1 MVTMSIPRIIIAGTS
16 SGVGKTSITLGLLH
30 KFKDLGFKIQSFKV
44 GPDFIDPA
52 YHTFVTNNPCYN
64 LDSWL
69 MGEEGVLDTFEKYT
83 IGKDIAVIEGV
94 MGLFDGAEGKTDF
107 ASTAQIAKILDSP
120 IILAIDAS
128 KAARSIAATAY
139 GFINFDKKL
148 NIKGIIL
155 NKIASKKHFN
165 LIKDAFDNNIKIPI
179 VGVIYKNQEFT
190 FSERHLGLIP
200 TVELDNKRKK
210 KVLNS
215 ARIIADYL
223 DYDELISIIKPLKN
237 EKSLKKKDKPNNKPK
252 NIKIAVALDNSFNFY
267 YQENLD
273 ILQKKGAQLVFF
285 SPLNDIYLPEDI
297 NGILLGGGF
306 PEILSKDLTKNR
318 SMMNSIKKIA
328 ETEIPIYAEC
338 GGLMYLSKSIKE
350 GISRFKK
357 NNEIVQREENSQKTY
372 KMAGL
377 IDATTKM
384 TNQLTLN
391 YTQGKILNGSF
402 LFGKVKNIRGHEF
415 HYSKIENIH
424 HDTKY
429 SYYLDKGIGINEKK
443 DGIIVYNTIASY
455 THLHFS
461 NSKLPTNFVLNCK
474 KYSKK

>member
-1 MVTMSIPRIIIAGTS
+1 MGKMSIPRIIIAGTS

-69 MGEEGVLDTFEKYT
+69 MGEEGVIDTFEKYT
-83 IGKDIAVIEGV
+83 LGKDIAVIEGV

-107 ASTAQIAKILDSP
+107 ASTAQIANILDSP

-155 NKIASKKHFN
+155 NKIASKKHLN

-179 VGVIYKNQEFT
+179 VGVIYKNQELT

-200 TVELDNKRKK
+200 TFELDNKRKK
-210 KVLNS
+210 KILNS
-215 ARIIADYL
+215 ARIISDYL
-223 DYDELISIIKPLKN
+223 DYDNLISLIKPLKN
-237 EKSLKKKDKPNNKPK
+237 EKALKKDIPDKKPK

-273 ILQKKGAQLVFF
+273 ILQKKGAKLIFF
-285 SPLNDIYLPEDI
+285 SPLHDKYLPDDI
-297 NGILLGGGF
+297 HGILLGGGF
-306 PEILSKDLTKNR
+306 PEILSRELTRNR

-328 ETEIPIYAEC
+328 ENEIPIYAEC
-338 GGLMYLSKSIKE
+338 GGLMYLSNSIKE
-350 GISRFKK
+350 GISPYKT
-357 NNEIVQREENSQKTY
+357 NNGIVELEENSQKTY

-391 YTQGKILNGSF
+391 YTQGKIVSGSF
-402 LFGKVKNIRGHEF
+402 LFEKVKTIRGHEF

-429 SYYLDKGIGINEKK
+429 SYYLDKGIGISEKK

-461 NSKLPTNFVLNCK
+461 NSILPTNFVLNCK

>member
-1 MVTMSIPRIIIAGTS
+1 MGTMSIPRIIIAGTS

-30 KFKDLGFKIQSFKV
+30 KFKDMGFKIQSFKV

-155 NKIASKKHFN
+155 NKIASKKHLN

-179 VGVIYKNQEFT
+179 VGVIYKNQELT

-200 TVELDNKRKK
+200 TFELDNKRKK
-210 KVLNS
+210 KILNS
-215 ARIIADYL
+215 ARIISDYL
-223 DYDELISIIKPLKN
+223 DFDNLISLIKPLKN
-237 EKSLKKKDKPNNKPK
+237 EKALKKDIHNNKPK

-273 ILQKKGAQLVFF
+273 ILQKKGAKLIFF
-285 SPLNDIYLPEDI
+285 SPLHDKYLPEDI
-297 NGILLGGGF
+297 HGILLGGGF
-306 PEILSKDLTKNR
+306 PEIMSRELTRNR

-350 GISRFKK
+350 GISPNKK
-357 NNEIVQREENSQKTY
+357 NNGIVELEENSQKTY

-391 YTQGKILNGSF
+391 YTQGKIVNGSF
-402 LFGKVKNIRGHEF
+402 LFEKVKTIRGHEF

-429 SYYLDKGIGINEKK
+429 SYYLDKGIGISEKK

-461 NSKLPTNFVLNCK
+461 NSIYPTNFVLNCN

>member
-1 MVTMSIPRIIIAGTS
+1 MSIPRIIIAGTS
-16 SGVGKTSITLGLLH
+16 SGVGKTSVTLGILH
-30 KFKDLGFKIQSFKV
+30 KFKELGFKIQSFKV

-69 MGEEGVLDTFEKYT
+69 MGEKGVINTFEKYT
-83 IGKDIAVIEGV
+83 RGKDIAVVEGV
-94 MGLFDGAEGKTDF
+94 MGLFDGAEGKNNF

-120 IILAIDAS
+120 IILVIDAS
-128 KAARSIAATAY
+128 KAARSIAAIAY
-139 GFINFDKKL
+139 GFMNFDKGLK
-148 NIKGIIL
+148 IKGIIL
-155 NKIASKKHFN
+155 NKIASNKHFQ

-200 TVELDNKRKK
+200 TAELDNKRKK
-210 KVLNS
+210 K
-215 ARIIADYL
+215 IL
-223 DYDELISIIKPLKN
+223 DSVRTISDCLDPDKLISLIMPLKN
-237 EKSLKKKDKPNNKPK
+237 KKTLKKKDKTIKQQPK
-252 NIKIAVALDNSFNFY
+252 NLKIAVALDNSFNFY

-273 ILQKKGAQLVFF
+273 ILQKKGAELIFF
-285 SPLNDIYLPEDI
+285 SPLNDNYLPDEI

-306 PEILSKDLTKNR
+306 PEILSKDLTKNQ

-328 ETEIPIYAEC
+328 ETEIPLYAEC
-338 GGLMYLSKSIKE
+338 GGLMYLTKSIKE
-350 GISRFKK
+350 GIHRYKK
-357 NNEIVQREENSQKTY
+357 NNEIIEFEENSQKTY
-372 KMAGL
+372 KMIGL
-377 IDATTKM
+377 IDAVTKM

-391 YTQGKILNGSF
+391 YTQGKILNESF

-424 HDTKY
+424 HDIRY
-429 SYYLDKGIGINEKK
+429 SYYLEKGIGISEKK

-461 NSKLPTNFVLNCK
+461 NSKLPMNFVLNCK

>member
-1 MVTMSIPRIIIAGTS
+1 MSIPRIIIAGTS
-16 SGVGKTSITLGLLH
+16 SGVGKTSVTLGILH
-30 KFKDLGFKIQSFKV
+30 KFKELGFKIQSFKV

-69 MGEEGVLDTFEKYT
+69 MGEKGVINTFEKYT
-83 IGKDIAVIEGV
+83 RGKDIAVVEGV
-94 MGLFDGAEGKTDF
+94 MGLFDGAEGKNNF

-120 IILAIDAS
+120 IILVIDAS
-128 KAARSIAATAY
+128 KAARSIAAIAY
-139 GFINFDKKL
+139 GFMNFDKGLK
-148 NIKGIIL
+148 IKGIIL
-155 NKIASKKHFN
+155 NKIASNKHFQ

-200 TVELDNKRKK
+200 TAELDNKRKK
-210 KVLNS
+210 K
-215 ARIIADYL
+215 IL
-223 DYDELISIIKPLKN
+223 DSVRTISDCLDPDKLISLIMPLKN
-237 EKSLKKKDKPNNKPK
+237 KKTLKKKDRTIKQQPK
-252 NIKIAVALDNSFNFY
+252 NLKIAVALDNSFNFY

-273 ILQKKGAQLVFF
+273 ILQKKGAELIFF
-285 SPLNDIYLPEDI
+285 SPLNDNYLPEEI

-306 PEILSKDLTKNR
+306 PEILSKDLTKNQ

-328 ETEIPIYAEC
+328 ETEIPLYAEC
-338 GGLMYLSKSIKE
+338 GGLMYLTKSIKE
-350 GISRFKK
+350 GIHRYKK
-357 NNEIVQREENSQKTY
+357 NNEIIEFEENSQKTY
-372 KMAGL
+372 KMIGL
-377 IDATTKM
+377 IDAVTKM

-391 YTQGKILNGSF
+391 YTQGKILNESF

-424 HDTKY
+424 HDIRY
-429 SYYLDKGIGINEKK
+429 SYYLEKGIGISEKK

-461 NSKLPTNFVLNCK
+461 NSKLPMNFVLNCK

>member
-1 MVTMSIPRIIIAGTS
+1 MVTVSIPRIIIAGTT
-16 SGVGKTSITLGLLH
+16 SGVGKTSITLGVLH
-30 KFKDLGFKIQSFKV
+30 KFKDLGFEIQSFKI

-120 IILAIDAS
+120 VILAIDAS

-155 NKIASKKHFN
+155 NKIGSKKHFN

-215 ARIIADYL
+215 AKIIADYL

-273 ILQKKGAQLVFF
+273 ILKKKGAQLIFF
-285 SPLNDIYLPEDI
+285 SPLNDIYLPE
-297 NGILLGGGF
+297 
-306 PEILSKDLTKNR
+306 EIH
-318 SMMNSIKKIA
+318 
-328 ETEIPIYAEC
+328 
-338 GGLMYLSKSIKE
+338 
-350 GISRFKK
+350 
-357 NNEIVQREENSQKTY
+357 EIVQLEENSQKTY

>member
-1 MVTMSIPRIIIAGTS
+1 MSIPRIIIAGTS
-16 SGVGKTSITLGLLH
+16 SGVGKTSVTLGILH
-30 KFKDLGFKIQSFKV
+30 KFKELGFKIQSFKV

-69 MGEEGVLDTFEKYT
+69 MGEKGVINTFEKYT
-83 IGKDIAVIEGV
+83 RGKDIAVVEGV
-94 MGLFDGAEGKTDF
+94 MGLFDGAEGKNNF

-120 IILAIDAS
+120 IILVIDAS
-128 KAARSIAATAY
+128 KAARSIAAIAY
-139 GFINFDKKL
+139 GFMNFDKGLK
-148 NIKGIIL
+148 IKGIIL
-155 NKIASKKHFN
+155 NKIASNKHFQ

-200 TVELDNKRKK
+200 TAELDNKRKK
-210 KVLNS
+210 KILNS
-215 ARIIADYL
+215 VRTISDCL
-223 DYDELISIIKPLKN
+223 DPDKLISLITPLKN
-237 EKSLKKKDKPNNKPK
+237 EKTLKKKDKTIKQQPK
-252 NIKIAVALDNSFNFY
+252 NLKIAVALDNSFNFY

-273 ILQKKGAQLVFF
+273 ILQKKGAELIFF
-285 SPLNDIYLPEDI
+285 SPLNDNYLPEEI

-306 PEILSKDLTKNR
+306 PEILSKDLTKNQ

-328 ETEIPIYAEC
+328 ETEIPLYAEC
-338 GGLMYLSKSIKE
+338 GGLMYLTKSIKE
-350 GISRFKK
+350 GIHRYKK
-357 NNEIVQREENSQKTY
+357 NNEIVEFEENSQKTY
-372 KMAGL
+372 KMIGL
-377 IDATTKM
+377 IDAVTKM

-391 YTQGKILNGSF
+391 YTQGKILNESF

-424 HDTKY
+424 HDIRY
-429 SYYLDKGIGINEKK
+429 SYYLEKGIGISEKK

-461 NSKLPTNFVLNCK
+461 NSKLPMNFVLNCK

>member
-1 MVTMSIPRIIIAGTS
+1 MSIPRIIIAGTS
-16 SGVGKTSITLGLLH
+16 SGVGKTSVTLGILH
-30 KFKDLGFKIQSFKV
+30 KFKELGFKIQSFKV

-69 MGEEGVLDTFEKYT
+69 MGEKGVINTFEKYT
-83 IGKDIAVIEGV
+83 RGKDIAVVEGV
-94 MGLFDGAEGKTDF
+94 MGLFDGAEGKNNF

-120 IILAIDAS
+120 IILVIDAS
-128 KAARSIAATAY
+128 KAARSIAAIAY
-139 GFINFDKKL
+139 GFMNFDKGLK
-148 NIKGIIL
+148 IKGIIL
-155 NKIASKKHFN
+155 NKIASNKHFQ

-200 TVELDNKRKK
+200 TAELDNKRKK
-210 KVLNS
+210 K
-215 ARIIADYL
+215 IL
-223 DYDELISIIKPLKN
+223 DSVRTISDCLDPDKLISLIMPLKN
-237 EKSLKKKDKPNNKPK
+237 KKTLKKKDKTIKQQPK
-252 NIKIAVALDNSFNFY
+252 NLKIAVALDNSFNFY

-273 ILQKKGAQLVFF
+273 ILQKKGAELIFF
-285 SPLNDIYLPEDI
+285 SPLNDNYLPEEI

-306 PEILSKDLTKNR
+306 PEILSKDLTKNQ

-328 ETEIPIYAEC
+328 ETEIPLYAEC
-338 GGLMYLSKSIKE
+338 GGLMYLTKSIKE
-350 GISRFKK
+350 GIHRYKK
-357 NNEIVQREENSQKTY
+357 NNEIIEFEENSQKTY
-372 KMAGL
+372 KMIGL
-377 IDATTKM
+377 IDAVTKM

-391 YTQGKILNGSF
+391 YTQGKILNESF

-424 HDTKY
+424 HDIKY
-429 SYYLDKGIGINEKK
+429 SYYLEKGIGISEKK

-461 NSKLPTNFVLNCK
+461 NSKLPMNFVLNCK

>member
-1 MVTMSIPRIIIAGTS
+1 MSIPRIIIAGTS
-16 SGVGKTSITLGLLH
+16 SGVGKTSVTLGILH
-30 KFKDLGFKIQSFKV
+30 KFKELGFKIQSFKV

-69 MGEEGVLDTFEKYT
+69 MGEKGVINTFEKYT
-83 IGKDIAVIEGV
+83 RGKDIAVVEGV
-94 MGLFDGAEGKTDF
+94 MGLFDGAEGKNNF

-120 IILAIDAS
+120 IILVIDAS
-128 KAARSIAATAY
+128 KAARSIAAIAY
-139 GFINFDKKL
+139 GFMNFDKGLK
-148 NIKGIIL
+148 IKGIIL
-155 NKIASKKHFN
+155 NKIASNKHFQ

-200 TVELDNKRKK
+200 TAELDNKRKK
-210 KVLNS
+210 K
-215 ARIIADYL
+215 IL
-223 DYDELISIIKPLKN
+223 DSVRTISDCLDPDKLISLIMPLKN
-237 EKSLKKKDKPNNKPK
+237 KKTLKKKDKTIKQQPK
-252 NIKIAVALDNSFNFY
+252 NLKIAVALDNSFNFY

-273 ILQKKGAQLVFF
+273 ILQKKGAELIFF
-285 SPLNDIYLPEDI
+285 SPLNDNYLPEEI

-306 PEILSKDLTKNR
+306 PEILSKDLTKNQ

-328 ETEIPIYAEC
+328 ETEIPLYAEC
-338 GGLMYLSKSIKE
+338 GGLMYLTKSIKE
-350 GISRFKK
+350 GIHRYKK
-357 NNEIVQREENSQKTY
+357 NNEIIEFEENSQKTY
-372 KMAGL
+372 KMIGL
-377 IDATTKM
+377 IDAVTKM

-391 YTQGKILNGSF
+391 YTQGKILNESF

-424 HDTKY
+424 HDIRY
-429 SYYLDKGIGINEKK
+429 SYYLEKGIGISEKK

-461 NSKLPTNFVLNCK
+461 NSKLPMNFVLNCK

>member
-1 MVTMSIPRIIIAGTS
+1 MVTVSIPRIIIAGTS

-120 IILAIDAS
+120 VILAIDAS

-215 ARIIADYL
+215 AKIIADYL

-273 ILQKKGAQLVFF
+273 ILQKKGAQLIFF
-285 SPLNDIYLPEDI
+285 SPLNDNRLPDEID
-297 NGILLGGGF
+297 GIIIGGGF
-306 PEILSKDLTKNR
+306 PEILASDLSKNL
-318 SMMNSIKKIA
+318 SMMRAIKKIG
-328 ETEIPIYAEC
+328 ENEIPIYAEC
-338 GGLMYLSKSIKE
+338 GGLMYLSRSIKE
-350 GISRFKK
+350 GIPKYGNGKIPGSKVNFT
-357 NNEIVQREENSQKTY
+357 KTY
-372 KMAGL
+372 KMIGL
-377 IDATTKM
+377 IDAITKM
-384 TNQLTLN
+384 TDKLTLN
-391 YTQGKILNGSF
+391 YTQGKVINQSI
-402 LFGKVKNIRGHEF
+402 FGNINSIKGHEF
-415 HYSKIENIH
+415 HFSAMENIPI
-424 HDTKY
+424 DSKF
-429 SYYLDKGIGINEKK
+429 SYYLTKGKGIINQK
-443 DGIIVYNTIASY
+443 DGMVVYNTLASY

-461 NSKLPTNFVLNCK
+461 NTK
-474 KYSKK
+474 